1 MQYDTCLRAH
11 IFKREYRSRHRDGV
25 RNRNMWSEDI
35 YLHKRADHLLFC
47 LVFFLAL
54 SRKVLRFYEEKL
66 ARVLA
71 SSLSLS
77 GLRELT
83 FVSLNAHTLIIKSMW
98 LSWNALLLSKFIF
111 FFQIVIIGSLQRVTV

>member
-47 LVFFLAL
+47 LFFFWAL

-71 SSLSLS
+71 STLLFSFP
-77 GLRELT
+77 LRIRVAYICL
-83 FVSLNAHTLIIKSMW
+83 IKSMW
-98 LSWNALLLSKFIF
+98 LSWNALLLSKSIF
-111 FFQIVIIGSLQRVTV
+111 FPDRYYR